1 VVLVERQQQASSEI
15 PVNEPLLQSLLGVR
29 IDRGGYMIG
38 IGLGADEALER
49 LFVRHRGAS
58 LVLDLPGK
66 EQR

>member
-1 VVLVERQQQASSEI
+1 
-15 PVNEPLLQSLLGVR
+15 
-29 IDRGGYMIG
+29 MIG